1 MKFVQIMEVTT
12 DKFDEFEALH
22 ERWLAATEGERTT
35 ELEWVL
41 RDREDPNRYVIVVQ
55 FDAFDK
61 AKRKNPSTATAD
73 IASKMNELADAPTVF
88 RNLDLIRID
97 SVPVRTD
104 VT

>member
-22 ERWLAATEGERTT
+22 ERWRAATEGERTT

-55 FDAFDK
+55 FDSFDD
-61 AKRKNPSTATAD
+61 AMKNNDLPATAE
-73 IASKMNELADAPTVF
+73 IASKMNQLAATPTVF

-97 SVPVRTD
+97 
-104 VT
+104 

>member
-22 ERWLAATEGERTT
+22 ERWRAATEGERTT

-41 RDREDPNRYVIVVQ
+41 RDRDDPNRYVIVVQ
-55 FDAFDK
+55 FESFDE
-61 AKRKNPSTATAD
+61 AMKNNDLPATAE
-73 IASKMNELADAPTVF
+73 IASKMNELAEAPTVF

-97 SVPVRTD
+97 
-104 VT
+104 

>member
-55 FDAFDK
+55 FDSFQEAM
-61 AKRKNPSTATAD
+61 KNNDLPATAE

-97 SVPVRTD
+97 
-104 VT
+104 

>member
-22 ERWLAATEGERTT
+22 EQWLAATEGERTT

-55 FDAFDK
+55 FPSFEEAM
-61 AKRKNPSTATAD
+61 KNNDLPATAE
-73 IASKMNELADAPTVF
+73 IARQMNELAVTPTVF
-88 RNLDLIRID
+88 RNLDLVRID
-97 SVPVRTD
+97 
-104 VT
+104 

>member
-41 RDREDPNRYVIVVQ
+41 RDRDNPNRYVIVVQ
-55 FDAFDK
+55 FDSFAFVRYGRR
-61 AKRKNPSTATAD
+61 AVCGGLFRGLGAFAFGV
-73 IASKMNELADAPTVF
+73 VF
-88 RNLDLIRID
+88 FYAAALGFGG
-97 SVPVRTD
+97 
-104 VT
+104 

>member
-41 RDREDPNRYVIVVQ
+41 RDRDNPNRYVIVVQ
-55 FDAFDK
+55 FDSFQEAM
-61 AKRKNPSTATAD
+61 KNNDLPATAE

-97 SVPVRTD
+97 
-104 VT
+104 

>member
-12 DKFDEFEALH
+12 DRFDEFEALH
-22 ERWLAATEGERTT
+22 ERWLAATEGQRTT

-55 FDAFDK
+55 FDSFQEAM
-61 AKRKNPSTATAD
+61 KNNDLPATAE
-73 IASKMNELADAPTVF
+73 IASKMNQLADAPTVF

-97 SVPVRTD
+97 
-104 VT
+104 

>member
-55 FDAFDK
+55 FDSFQEAM
-61 AKRKNPSTATAD
+61 KNNDLPATAE
-73 IASKMNELADAPTVF
+73 IASKMSELADAPTVF

-97 SVPVRTD
+97 
-104 VT
+104 

>member
-22 ERWLAATEGERTT
+22 EKWLAATEGERTT

-55 FDAFDK
+55 FDSFDE
-61 AKRKNPSTATAD
+61 AMKNNDLPATSE
-73 IASKMNELADAPTVF
+73 IASKMNELAAAPTVF

-97 SVPVRTD
+97 
-104 VT
+104 

>member
-22 ERWLAATEGERTT
+22 ERWLVATEGERTT

-41 RDREDPNRYVIVVQ
+41 RDRDDPNRYVIVVQ
-55 FDAFDK
+55 FDSLDEAM
-61 AKRKNPSTATAD
+61 KNNDLPATAE
-73 IASKMNELADAPTVF
+73 IASKMNELAATPTVF

-97 SVPVRTD
+97 
-104 VT
+104 